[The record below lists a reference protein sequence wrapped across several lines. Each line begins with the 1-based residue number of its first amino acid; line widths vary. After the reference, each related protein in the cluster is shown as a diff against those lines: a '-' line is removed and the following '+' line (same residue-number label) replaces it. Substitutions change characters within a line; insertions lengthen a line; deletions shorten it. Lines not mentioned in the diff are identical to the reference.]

1 MDEGLK
7 RKLVGAVVLMA
18 AALIVLPQITS
29 SAKNAEHLA
38 ASVPIESSPPSMDM
52 PLPKSLSI
60 PVTDIVLSNQ
70 VAGEGRKLAAI
81 KVDTETLPASYFEVP
96 VKTNTDQA
104 VVWII
109 QVGSF
114 AKLENALNIRNKLRK
129 AGYKAFEQL
138 AQDGIHTRVFVG
150 PSTQKTALE
159 AQLKAIYNVFKLKGE
174 LKIKPVK

>member
-18 AALIVLPQITS
+18 VALIILPQITP
-29 SAKNAEHLA
+29 SAKNAEYLA
-38 ASVPIESSPPSMDM
+38 ASVPLEKNPPNMDM

-60 PVTDIVLSNQ
+60 PVADMVSQNQ
-70 VAGEGRKLAAI
+70 AAGASKSVAAI
-81 KVDTETLPASYFEVP
+81 KVDTETFPASYFEKP
-96 VKTNTDQA
+96 IKTNTGQA
-104 VVWII
+104 VVWLI

-114 AKLENALNIRNKLRK
+114 AKLENALSIRNQLRK

-150 PSTQKTALE
+150 PSTQKSALE
-159 AQLKAIYNVFKLKGE
+159 AQLKTIHKVFKLKGK